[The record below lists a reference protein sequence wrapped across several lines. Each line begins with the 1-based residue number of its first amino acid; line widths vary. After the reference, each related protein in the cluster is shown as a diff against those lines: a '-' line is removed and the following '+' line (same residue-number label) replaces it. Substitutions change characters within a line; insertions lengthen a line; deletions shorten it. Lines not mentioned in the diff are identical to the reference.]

1 MPKREGYLRG
11 LGKYSGQDD
20 IKFQRPESVDGNKK
34 DISRTVDSN
43 HAKNDGFAAPLK
55 PARE

>member
-11 LGKYSGQDD
+11 LGKYSG
-20 IKFQRPESVDGNKK
+20 QRPESVDGNKK